1 MIRTEA
7 NVFGLAVDIAF
18 PKERIALE
26 IDGPH
31 HFAHNTQQPL
41 GEMIARDDML
51 RARGWHV
58 ISLPYFIWSKTAE
71 TDRENLLRNM
81 LSQARQ
87 AA

>member
-1 MIRTEA
+1 M
-7 NVFGLAVDIAF
+7 
-18 PKERIALE
+18 E

-31 HFAHNTQQPL
+31 HFAHNTLQPL

-58 ISLPYFIWSKTAE
+58 ISLPYFIWSKTADNE
-71 TDRENLLRNM
+71 RENLLRNM

-87 AA
+87 TA